1 MGRENDPVFSQYYV
15 SKCMSGFY
23 RKQNMSFGEIEGL
36 VVIIKDRMLFL
47 KLQQAH
53 DKAELL
59 NCTFG

>member
-15 SKCMSGFY
+15 SKSMSEFY

-47 KLQQAH
+47 NLQQAH

-59 NCTFG
+59 NYRFG